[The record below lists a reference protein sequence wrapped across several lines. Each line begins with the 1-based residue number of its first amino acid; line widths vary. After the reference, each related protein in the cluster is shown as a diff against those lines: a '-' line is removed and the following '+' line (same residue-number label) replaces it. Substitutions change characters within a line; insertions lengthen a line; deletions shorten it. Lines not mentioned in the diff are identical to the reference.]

1 MKLKEALMNS
11 QDLSEQEAEDLIS
24 EMKERVLEGENPE
37 EVLREEGLEPDY
49 FFELI

>member
-1 MKLKEALMNS
+1 MNS